1 MMTKQFKNMI
11 LDMLKS
17 KKLEATQLNTWKCVK
32 AIKDDEKLKAVYD
45 KLDSS
50 QVIKTVNSIIKKHK

>member
-1 MMTKQFKNMI
+1 MTKQFKKMI

-32 AIKDDEKLKAVYD
+32 AIKYDEKLKTVYD
-45 KLDSS
+45 KLNSS
-50 QVIKTVNSIIKKHK
+50 QVIKTVNSIFKKNK